1 MFVLVY
7 FLMIGENFVGKK
19 RFISVILIFVLMTEI
34 VLDAS
39 SAYGMEMSMKEEVIK
54 EIDAAS
60 QEAAVEEL
68 SRMLNEY
75 LEDESSSLE
84 LVEENIDI
92 AENQDNDNYKEYTDI
107 PGEDYDDM
115 QVSSLWNYFNAP
127 SEFSEISS
135 ITEEDNKENQ
145 STFTLSG
152 YVAPDFTATSA
163 VNSGFKVEI
172 LGTEYSTETNEEG
185 FFIISGRVESQER
198 YILQITKSSFLKRQ
212 IDDLTL
218 GGIVNVGTKGQP
230 IKMWAGDIPKNSVQD
245 DTINMSDVIQ
255 IAINFNKLAQNDDF
269 NEDCDLND
277 DGSINMA
284 DVIIMARHFNAT
296 TSSYGIVEVDYFQDF
311 ISQVNLEIL
320 NLFGIQVLVYP

>member
-1 MFVLVY
+1 MKLYNLVKNEV
-7 FLMIGENFVGKK
+7 FKMIGKK
-19 RFISVILIFVLMTEI
+19 RLYITLGIAFVII
-34 VLDAS
+34 VAF
-39 SAYGMEMSMKEEVIK
+39 AY
-54 EIDAAS
+54 
-60 QEAAVEEL
+60 
-68 SRMLNEY
+68 
-75 LEDESSSLE
+75 
-84 LVEENIDI
+84 
-92 AENQDNDNYKEYTDI
+92 
-107 PGEDYDDM
+107 
-115 QVSSLWNYFNAP
+115 
-127 SEFSEISS
+127 
-135 ITEEDNKENQ
+135 TEEDNKENQ

-311 ISQVNLEIL
+311 IKPSKPRNLKSLWYTGSSISLKWSPSYDDMLDRYEVYCNDKLIGTTKKL
-320 NLFGIQVLVYP
+320 KLYVLV